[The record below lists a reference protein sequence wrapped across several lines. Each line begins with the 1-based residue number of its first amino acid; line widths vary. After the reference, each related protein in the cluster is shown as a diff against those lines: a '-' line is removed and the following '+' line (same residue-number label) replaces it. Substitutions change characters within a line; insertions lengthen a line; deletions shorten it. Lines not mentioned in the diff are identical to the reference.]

1 MEIFAISWFIM
12 CSEYEVLVLIV
23 AACYVLLI
31 YHDAEVFE
39 DTGIPV
45 DLDVMRL
52 RLIRLVWLILESS

>member
-1 MEIFAISWFIM
+1 M

-52 RLIRLVWLILESS
+52 RLIRLVWLMRLILESS

>member
-1 MEIFAISWFIM
+1 M
-12 CSEYEVLVLIV
+12 CMEYEVLVLIDAASCMLR
-23 AACYVLLI
+23 AACCVPI
-31 YHDAEVFE
+31 NHDAEVFE